1 MKHHIIPGTSS
12 YAEAMLAHL
21 PMGVALFD
29 AHDLLLL
36 AANHT
41 FHTFLDPN
49 WRQGEALG
57 HHIAEFLP
65 HVERSG
71 SINIFR
77 QVVETGVPYQIDAYA
92 SSAFAVTRGITYWDW
107 SATPIR
113 DEEDQVSQLLL
124 TLTDVTTQVLAQQQG
139 ERARSALEVEQQ
151 RLTLL
156 EAMARRVGEV
166 YRLKDI
172 ATTALAVVK
181 EYLHPTSVV
190 LYRNDATRQCFRVLA
205 QSLPNEFPAHEERSL
220 VRIPYDSSSLLVQM
234 LRRERPLLSNLPLD
248 NGEPGPEGLFQAIP
262 GTQTLFWLPL
272 RYKGFCEGVLVL
284 SFSQE
289 LQVGAP
295 QIQALEGCAGTLA
308 EALSRARLH
317 ATIEREQQRFLTILD
332 QLPEGVLL
340 VEAISGTISYAN
352 SAASSL
358 LGVPQKSLIGA
369 QLNQLALSNVDPE
382 PLQSST
388 VPWNFALIH
397 ALGGK
402 TIRSQELVLR
412 HSNGE
417 EAILLSSAA
426 PIRMEDGLITEAVIA
441 FQDITI
447 QKTIERQ
454 KSAFLTMVNHEL
466 RTPLTSVLGF
476 SDLLRVH
483 GTEGL
488 SPLQSYAITNIAE
501 QSECLKYLVDEILDQ
516 SHFEHAVFA
525 LNVRYQDLLPALKQV
540 AERYSRTSDEHPIR
554 FNIEDLPSNIKLMG
568 WFDQQRIVQALDNLL
583 TNAIKYS
590 PAGSVIEFGVRLY
603 AETSVESQSIL
614 LWVKDQGPGIAP
626 EDLPHIFERFYRGQ
640 KRDLLVSGLGL
651 GLYLAKEFVEHHRG
665 RIWAESTEGTG
676 STFFLTLPL

>member
-1 MKHHIIPGTSS
+1 MKHHIIPGTS
-12 YAEAMLAHL
+12 YAEKILTHL
-21 PMGVALFD
+21 PIGVALFD

-36 AANHT
+36 AANHA
-41 FHTFLDPN
+41 FHTFLDAN
-49 WRQGEALG
+49 WQQGEALG
-57 HHIAEFLP
+57 HHITEFLP

-77 QVVETGVPYQIDAYA
+77 QVVETGVPYQMKAYA
-92 SSAFAVTRGITYWDW
+92 SAIYAATRGITYWDW
-107 SATPIR
+107 SVTPIR
-113 DEEDQVSQLLL
+113 DQEDHVDQLLM
-124 TLTDVTTQVLAQQQG
+124 TLTDVTEQVLAQQQG

-156 EAMARRVGEV
+156 EAMARRVGEM

-172 ATTALAVVK
+172 ATTALDVIN

-190 LYRNDATRQCFRVLA
+190 LYRNDATRQCLRALALALPKEFRS
-205 QSLPNEFPAHEERSL
+205 QEERSL
-220 VRIPYDSSSLLVQM
+220 ARIPYDAPSLLIQM
-234 LRRERPLLSNLPLD
+234 LQREQPLLSTTPLT
-248 NGEPGPEGLFQAIP
+248 NKSQQVPEGLLQAIP
-262 GTQTLFWLPL
+262 GTRTLFWLPL
-272 RYKGFCEGVLVL
+272 RYKNFCEGVLVV
-284 SFSQE
+284 SFEQE
-289 LQVGAP
+289 LQLSAP
-295 QIQALEGCAGTLA
+295 QMQALEGCMETLA

-358 LGVPQKSLIGA
+358 LMVPQKNLIGA
-369 QLNQLALSNVDPE
+369 QLNQLALSSVATGS
-382 PLQSST
+382 LQSST

-412 HSNGE
+412 RPGGD

-426 PIRMEDGLITEAVIA
+426 PIRMEDGLIAEAVIA
-441 FQDITI
+441 FQDITM

-476 SDLLRVH
+476 SDLLRMH
-483 GTEGL
+483 GTDGL
-488 SPLQSYAITNIAE
+488 SSLQSYAITNIAE

-525 LNVRYQDLLPALKQV
+525 LNVRYQDLFPALKQA
-540 AERYSRTSDEHPIR
+540 AERYSRTSDKHHIQ
-554 FNIEDLPSNIKLMG
+554 FNIEDLPADIQLMG

-590 PAGSVIEFGVRLY
+590 PADSMIELGARLY
-603 AETSVESQSIL
+603 AEAGAASQNLL

-640 KRDLLVSGLGL
+640 KRDQLVSGLGL
-651 GLYLAKEFVEHHRG
+651 GLYLAKEFVQHHRG
-665 RIWAESTEGTG
+665 RIWAESTEGAG